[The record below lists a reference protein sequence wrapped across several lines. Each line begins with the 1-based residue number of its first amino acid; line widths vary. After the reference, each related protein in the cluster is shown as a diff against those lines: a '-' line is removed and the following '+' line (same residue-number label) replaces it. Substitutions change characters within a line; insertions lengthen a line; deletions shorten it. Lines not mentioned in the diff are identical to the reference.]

1 MTKFCL
7 LEKLPEKYVDNGWG
21 YVTCDWQQIPDNIN
35 CCYQL
40 SVPHTYHYP
49 CYLLYT
55 LSDRTF
61 FLNASL
67 SLRVADNA
75 IMTQITSD
83 NAITV
88 ISVKYTIYAS

>member
-1 MTKFCL
+1 MKIELHMRDSLIERQKNVTEFCL
-7 LEKLPEKYVDNGWG
+7 LEKLPEKYDNGWG

-61 FLNASL
+61 FLNASYL
-67 SLRVADNA
+67 
-75 IMTQITSD
+75 
-83 NAITV
+83 
-88 ISVKYTIYAS
+88 